1 MTREELSFFLLCSA
15 GLCLLMAIVNLW
27 RGRTRGM
34 RSQLMS
40 GAFLAVGLAIFAY
53 RQQWSPI
60 FLYGF
65 GFIAFLLLVGDLVAK
80 AQTAQPGGDQK

>member
-40 GAFLAVGLAIFAY
+40 GAFLTVGLAILAY
-53 RQQWSPI
+53 RQAWRPI
-60 FLYGF
+60 MLYGF
-65 GFIAFLLLVGDLVAK
+65 GFLAFLLLVADLVAK